1 MRRKQVQYLI
11 YRIYYDSLANESG
24 EVLAYVGRTKQKLSD
39 RLRGHVFGAKMHRVI
54 CARIVTRI
62 EYAELPTEADMNL
75 YEIYHILTDKPLLNR
90 DDTTKDLPTVELP
103 PLQWMP
109 YEPPR
114 WGEWLAEIDRRERSR
129 DAMME
134 RQRAILEE
142 MSLLRRRWHSGEI
155 DRVAYEE
162 RMRELEVER
171 EAIAAKMHSTLQRLF

>member
-1 MRRKQVQYLI
+1 MRRQQVQYLI

-62 EYAELPTEADMNL
+62 EYAVLPTEADMNL

-103 PLQWMP
+103 PLEWMP

-129 DAMME
+129 DALMD
-134 RQRAILEE
+134 RQRAILVE
-142 MSLLRRRWHSGEI
+142 MSLLRRRRHSGEI
-155 DRVAYEE
+155 DQEAYEIRIHE
-162 RMRELEVER
+162 AETELEKVKE
-171 EAIAAKMHSTLQRLF
+171 KMRRDW